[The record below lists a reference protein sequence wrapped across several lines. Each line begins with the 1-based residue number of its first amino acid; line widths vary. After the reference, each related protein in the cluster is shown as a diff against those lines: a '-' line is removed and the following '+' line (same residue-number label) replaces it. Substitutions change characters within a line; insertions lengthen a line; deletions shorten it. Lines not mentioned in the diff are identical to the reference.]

1 LLHVGG
7 SWDFALYAEYYFC
20 RKLVAVEILLL
31 IYHLE
36 IWQHF
41 CQFGGCIP
49 LILER
54 VRGDLKTE
62 NKIDVDVV

>member
-31 IYHLE
+31 IYHPE

-41 CQFGGCIP
+41 CQFEGASH
-49 LILER
+49 
-54 VRGDLKTE
+54 
-62 NKIDVDVV
+62 